1 MGASYNDEDENGG
14 AVTVPVI
21 QRVMSYIMYQVK
33 VSSVLAYVLACE
45 YQYFFAY
52 LYLLLE
58 MTAKLLN
65 HLDIRGLT
73 AVYTSSLE
81 RFMLHAIL

>member
-45 YQYFFAY
+45 Y
-52 LYLLLE
+52 
-58 MTAKLLN
+58 
-65 HLDIRGLT
+65 
-73 AVYTSSLE
+73 
-81 RFMLHAIL
+81 